1 MVSEVGK
8 APRSVSVKNAS
19 KTYLVGLEAQFASK
33 KWRTPVRCSR
43 TPLIALAAAAALALP
58 GLPGA
63 AATTTTMPPGLQMLI
78 LEQKRSLGHGTL
90 AHLLDTGDT
99 LVAVRAALA
108 LGRTKQPAAAPVLLN
123 HVADSRPAVRALS
136 LFALGLLADGR
147 GLPAMLHGMHDRNS
161 AVRVGALDALDREV
175 MAAQVPGALLPQVA
189 GAEMHA
195 ALHDTN
201 AIVRSIAAIDLVGL
215 ATGPEAPQAT
225 AVLLKVFSSDHS
237 IAVRRAAMWAIFRG
251 YAAKVPRRI
260 LVRAL
265 ASRDSVVRI
274 EAVRAIG
281 GSKDPALLSALAPM
295 LHDRSWRVQE
305 QAAESIL
312 ALKGRPATQHW
323 KKIPAWVH
331 LPPIHPSPLDKLPAL
346 PRPAQ
351 PRLPAPPNPS
361 AIAPTLSLDPTTAAE
376 MVGPAPGAHPRVRIV
391 TTQGNIYLELFP
403 EWAPLTVENFL
414 NVAARGYYDNQP
426 WFRIVPDFVVQ
437 TGDPSANAP
446 GLGYTIGAEENPM
459 LQRSDILSMGLD
471 YPNGKPARDSASTE
485 YYITLSPQYHLDRDF
500 TVFGR
505 VIAGSAV
512 LAHLTEA
519 DRVIR
524 IDRIADVEIKATPPR

>member
-1 MVSEVGK
+1 M
-8 APRSVSVKNAS
+8 RSSGV
-19 KTYLVGLEAQFASK
+19 
-33 KWRTPVRCSR
+33 RT
-43 TPLIALAAAAALALP
+43 IALAAAAALALP

-63 AATTTTMPPGLQMLI
+63 AATTMPPALQILI
-78 LEQKRSLGHGTL
+78 LEQKRSLGHGRL

-147 GLPAMLHGMHDRNS
+147 GIPAMLRGLHDRNS
-161 AVRVGALDALDREV
+161 AVRVGAIDALDREV
-175 MAAQVPGALLPQVA
+175 VAAQVPAALVPRVA
-189 GAEMHA
+189 RAEMRA

-201 AIVRSIAAIDLVGL
+201 PIVRSIAAIDLVGL
-215 ATGPEAPQAT
+215 AAGPEADSAS
-225 AVLLKVFSSDHS
+225 AVLLELFKRDPSLE
-237 IAVRRAAMWAIFRG
+237 VRRAAMWAIFRG
-251 YAAKVPRRI
+251 YAAKAPRKT
-260 LVRAL
+260 LLQAL
-265 ASRDSVVRI
+265 ADSDSVIRI

-281 GSKDPALLSALAPM
+281 GSKDPALLSALEPM
-295 LHDRSWRVQE
+295 LHDRSWRVAE
-305 QAAESIL
+305 QAGEAIL
-312 ALKGRPATQHW
+312 ALEGRPATQHW
-323 KKIPAWVH
+323 KKIPVWLH
-331 LPPIHPSPLDKLPAL
+331 LPPIHRSPLDLLPAL

-351 PRLPAPPNPS
+351 PRVPAPPNPS
-361 AIAPTLSLDPTTAAE
+361 SVSPRLSLDPTTAAE
-376 MVGPAPGAHPRVRIV
+376 MIGPAPGPHPRVRIV

-414 NVAARGYYDNQP
+414 NVAARGYYDNEP

-459 LQRSDILSMGLD
+459 LQGSDILSMGLD
-471 YPNGKPARDSASTE
+471 YPKGQPARDSASTE

-500 TVFGR
+500 TVFGK

-524 IDRIADVEIKATPPR
+524 IDRIADVEVKAPMAR

>member
-1 MVSEVGK
+1 M
-8 APRSVSVKNAS
+8 RSSG
-19 KTYLVGLEAQFASK
+19 T
-33 KWRTPVRCSR
+33 R
-43 TPLIALAAAAALALP
+43 LIAIAALAALTLP
-58 GLPGA
+58 GLSEGA
-63 AATTTTMPPGLQMLI
+63 VPATPKATRLLM
-78 LEQKRSLGHGTL
+78 LEQRRSLGHGAL
-90 AHLLDTGDT
+90 ARMLDTGGT
-99 LVAVRAALA
+99 LLAVRAALA
-108 LGRTKQPAAAPVLLN
+108 LGRTKQAAAAPVLLN

-147 GLPAMLHGMHDRNS
+147 GIPAMLRGMHDRNS

-175 MAAQVPGALLPQVA
+175 MAAQVPGTLLARVA
-189 GAEMHA
+189 RAEMHA
-195 ALHDTN
+195 ALGDSN
-201 AIVRSIAAIDLVGL
+201 PIVRKIAAIDLVAFA
-215 ATGPEAPQAT
+215 ATTQAAPAA
-225 AVLLKVFSSDHS
+225 AVLVKAFSEDPAL
-237 IAVRRAAMWAIFRG
+237 AVRRAAMWAIYRG
-251 YAAKVPRRI
+251 YAARVPRSI
-260 LVRAL
+260 LLHAL
-265 ASRDSVVRI
+265 AASDSVIRI

-281 GSKDPALLSALAPM
+281 GSKDPALLSALEPM

-323 KKIPAWVH
+323 KQIPAWIH
-331 LPPIHPSPLDKLPAL
+331 LPPLHRSALDRLPAL

-351 PRLPAPPNPS
+351 PRLPAAPNAAALSP
-361 AIAPTLSLDPTTAAE
+361 ALSLDPTSAAE
-376 MVGPAPGAHPRVRIV
+376 MIGPAPGAHPRVRIV
-391 TTQGNIYLELFP
+391 TTQGNIYLELYP

-437 TGDPSANAP
+437 TGDPSAEAP

-459 LQRSDILSMGLD
+459 LQDSDIISMGLD
-471 YPNGKPARDSASTE
+471 YPKGKPARDSAATE

-500 TVFGR
+500 TVFGKM
-505 VIAGSAV
+505 IAGFSV

-524 IDRIADVEIKATPPR
+524 IDRIPDSVVPATPGTVGATRVRRGASNRGGGSPGRH

>member
-1 MVSEVGK
+1 M
-8 APRSVSVKNAS
+8 RSS
-19 KTYLVGLEAQFASK
+19 GI
-33 KWRTPVRCSR
+33 RT
-43 TPLIALAAAAALALP
+43 IALAAATALALP

-63 AATTTTMPPGLQMLI
+63 AATTMPPALQIAI

-147 GLPAMLHGMHDRNS
+147 GIPAMLRGMHDENS

-175 MAAQVPGALLPQVA
+175 MAAQVPAAFVPRVA
-189 GAEMHA
+189 RAEMRA
-195 ALHDTN
+195 ALRD
-201 AIVRSIAAIDLVGL
+201 ASPIVRSIAAIDLVGL
-215 ATGPEAPQAT
+215 ATGPNAAAAA
-225 AVLLKVFSSDHS
+225 AVLLRVFQNDRSLR
-237 IAVRRAAMWAIFRG
+237 VRRAAMWAIFRG
-251 YAAKVPRRI
+251 YAAKVPRKV
-260 LVRAL
+260 LLQAL
-265 ASRDSVVRI
+265 ADSDSVIRI

-281 GSKDPALLSALAPM
+281 GSKDPALLPALEPM
-295 LHDRSWRVQE
+295 LHDRSWRVAE
-305 QAAESIL
+305 QAGEAIL
-312 ALKGRPATQHW
+312 ALEGRPATQHW

-331 LPPIHPSPLDKLPAL
+331 LPPIHPSPLDRLPAL
-346 PRPAQ
+346 ARPVQPPRPA
-351 PRLPAPPNPS
+351 APNPS
-361 AIAPTLSLDPTTAAE
+361 ALSPMLSLDPTTAAE
-376 MVGPAPGAHPRVRIV
+376 MIGPAPGLHPRVRIV

-403 EWAPLTVENFL
+403 EWAPLTVANFL

-459 LQRSDILSMGLD
+459 LQGSDILSMGLD

-500 TVFGR
+500 TVFGK
-505 VIAGSAV
+505 VIAGAAV

-519 DRVIR
+519 DKVIR
-524 IDRIADVEIKATPPR
+524 IDRIADVDLKASAPR

>member
-1 MVSEVGK
+1 M
-8 APRSVSVKNAS
+8 RSS
-19 KTYLVGLEAQFASK
+19 GI
-33 KWRTPVRCSR
+33 RT
-43 TPLIALAAAAALALP
+43 IALAAAAALALP

-63 AATTTTMPPGLQMLI
+63 AATTMPPALQILI
-78 LEQKRSLGHGTL
+78 LEQKRSLGHGRL
-90 AHLLDTGDT
+90 AHLLDTGGT

-147 GLPAMLHGMHDRNS
+147 GIPAMLRGLHDRNG
-161 AVRVGALDALDREV
+161 AVRVGAIDALDREV
-175 MAAQVPGALLPQVA
+175 MAAQVPAALLPRVA
-189 GAEMHA
+189 RAEMRA
-195 ALHDTN
+195 ALHD
-201 AIVRSIAAIDLVGL
+201 ASPIVRSIAAIDLVGL
-215 ATGPEAPQAT
+215 AKGPAASPAS
-225 AVLLKVFSSDHS
+225 AVLLKLFKRDPSLE
-237 IAVRRAAMWAIFRG
+237 VRRAAMWAIFRG
-251 YAAKVPRRI
+251 YAAKVPRK
-260 LVRAL
+260 AL
-265 ASRDSVVRI
+265 LQGLADSDSVIRI

-281 GSKDPALLSALAPM
+281 GSKDPALLPALKPM
-295 LHDRSWRVQE
+295 LQDRSWRVAE
-305 QAAESIL
+305 QAGEAIL
-312 ALKGRPATQHW
+312 SLEGRPATQHW
-323 KKIPAWVH
+323 KKIPAWLH
-331 LPPIHPSPLDKLPAL
+331 LPPVHPSPLDRLPAL

-351 PRLPAPPNPS
+351 PPIPAPPNPS
-361 AIAPTLSLDPTTAAE
+361 AVSPTLSLDPRTAAE
-376 MVGPAPGAHPRVRIV
+376 MIGPAPGPHPRVRIV

-459 LQRSDILSMGLD
+459 LQGSDILSMGLD
-471 YPNGKPARDSASTE
+471 YPKGKPARDSASTE

-500 TVFGR
+500 TVFGK
-505 VIAGSAV
+505 VIAGAAV
-512 LAHLTEA
+512 LAHLSEA

-524 IDRIADVEIKATPPR
+524 IDRIADLEVKAPAPR